1 MEGEMTKSKE
11 NADETAMLT
20 HQDVEGSEIDFAKN
34 PLKDKI
40 GSSLKRLYDDVV
52 NEPVPDEF
60 LSLLAK
66 ADEK

>member
-1 MEGEMTKSKE
+1 MNKSKE
-11 NADETAMLT
+11 NADEADALNR
-20 HQDVEGSEIDFAKN
+20 EGHTGGEVDFAKD

-60 LSLLAK
+60 LSLLAQ
-66 ADEK
+66 ADSRK